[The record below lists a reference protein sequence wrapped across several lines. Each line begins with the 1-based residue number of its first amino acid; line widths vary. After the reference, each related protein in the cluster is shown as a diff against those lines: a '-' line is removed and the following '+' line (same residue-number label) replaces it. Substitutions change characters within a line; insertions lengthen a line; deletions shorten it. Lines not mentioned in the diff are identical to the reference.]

1 MNPRR
6 PASLLILG
14 LVLASAPPA
23 FALVLPGGK
32 AKGESRKV
40 DKASDCWVGLEV
52 ADADVK
58 SSNKKNKIIQKACNG
73 SCTFDTQVCVSEATK
88 KCTTVPALTG
98 ITVDNPALV
107 PPSDLSG
114 AHACGDS
121 AALTATSGQKL
132 TINVTASAASG
143 GPDTDKFIFVCK
155 KNPKNKKC
163 GMTQTGCLVGSGA
176 SCPASALPDAAC
188 PPNAAGGP
196 DEAIF
201 TTLGQCT
208 DLDNGWTGVS
218 HNFPVPAN
226 SQLKFCLSGCDAAGT
241 TPCTANG
248 PTGVGSL
255 NTDTFG
261 PPLPLIAGGVAVCV
275 INVFTAPAT
284 GTANLV
290 TGEMNGEVDLHSQVF
305 ITSATQVCPRCETGT
320 CDSGKN
326 MGHACH
332 VDGSVTVTNSLAS
345 NKTFKLS
352 KDCLPIGSPVATL
365 TIPLPITTGTDHTPG
380 AGGSKPCTENLAHGV
395 PVADDGC
402 SAAGCGTDNCTG
414 ISCVSMIE
422 DPSNPSH
429 MVCVDVKGGLSQGC
443 CNNDT
448 TVPCFQTRPGSPGI
462 NRTGR
467 PVPPVTVTG
476 ATGAF
481 PKISAGEVTVATF
494 CIAATGASNIDTVT
508 GLPGPG
514 AVIFNNDV
522 CLVKAP

>member
-14 LVLASAPPA
+14 LVLTSAPPA

-32 AKGESRKV
+32 APGEPRKV
-40 DKASDCWVGLEV
+40 DKLSDCWVGLEV
-52 ADADVK
+52 PDAEVK

-73 SCTFDTQVCVSEATK
+73 SCTFDTQVCVNEATK

-143 GPDTDKFIFVCK
+143 GPDIDKFIFVCK
-155 KNPKNKKC
+155 KSKKS
-163 GMTQTGCLVGSGA
+163 TV
-176 SCPASALPDAAC
+176 SCPPPPDMGCTATAVPDAAC

-201 TTLGQCT
+201 TTLDHGT
-208 DLDNGWTGVS
+208 DLDNGWTGTS

-226 SQLKFCLSGCDAAGT
+226 SKLRLCLSGCDAAGT

-248 PTGVGSL
+248 PTGAGSI

-261 PPLPLIAGGVAVCV
+261 PPLPLVAAGVPVCV
-275 INVFTAPAT
+275 VNVFTAPAT
-284 GTANLV
+284 GTANIA
-290 TGEMNGEVDLHSQVF
+290 TGEMSGEVDLHSQVF
-305 ITSATQVCPRCETGT
+305 ITDQTKVCPRCETGT
-320 CDSGKN
+320 CDSGPR
-326 MGHACH
+326 MGQACQ
-332 VDGSVTVTNSLAS
+332 VDGTVRVQNSLAS
-345 NKTFKLS
+345 NKLFKLS
-352 KDCLPIGSPVATL
+352 KGCPPPGSPLATL

-380 AGGSKPCTENLAHGV
+380 AGGSKPCRENEANGV

-402 SAAGCGTDNCTG
+402 SSSGCGTGNCTG
-414 ISCVSMIE
+414 NACVSMTP
-422 DPSNPSH
+422 DPSDPSH
-429 MVCVDVKGGLSQGC
+429 MICVDLKGGLSQGC

-448 TVPCFQTRPGSPGI
+448 SVPCFQTRPGSPGI

-467 PVPPVTVTG
+467 PVPPVTVAG
-476 ATGAF
+476 ATGDF
-481 PKISAGEVTVATF
+481 PKLSAGEVTVATF
-494 CIAATGASNIDTVT
+494 CIAATGSANIDVVT

-514 AVIFNNDV
+514 AVTFNNDL
-522 CLVKAP
+522 CLLKAP

>member
-14 LVLASAPPA
+14 LVLTSAPPA

-32 AKGESRKV
+32 APGEPRKV

-58 SSNKKNKIIQKACNG
+58 SSNKKNKVISKACKG
-73 SCTFDTQVCVSEATK
+73 QVCTFDTQVCVNEPTK

-98 ITVDNPALV
+98 VTVDNSLLV
-107 PPSDLSG
+107 APSDLSG
-114 AHACGDS
+114 AHACGAS
-121 AALTATSGQKL
+121 GSLTVNAGQKL
-132 TINVTASAASG
+132 TVNVTASAASG
-143 GPDTDKFIFVCK
+143 GPDTDRFTFVCK
-155 KNPKNKKC
+155 KMAGKKHC
-163 GMTQTGCLVGSGA
+163 GTTTTTTLACVAGA
-176 SCPASALPDAAC
+176 VPDASC

-196 DEAIF
+196 DEVIF
-201 TTLGQCT
+201 TTLDHGT

-226 SQLKFCLSGCDAAGT
+226 SQLRFCLSGCDAAGT

-248 PTGVGSL
+248 PTGAGSL

-275 INVFTAPAT
+275 INVFTAPASGT
-284 GTANLV
+284 GNPA
-290 TGEMNGEVDLHSQVF
+290 TGEMTGEVDLHSQVF
-305 ITSATQVCPRCETGT
+305 VTDATKVCPRCETGT
-320 CDSGKN
+320 CDSGKG

-352 KDCLPIGSPVATL
+352 KDCLPIGSPIATL

-380 AGGSKPCTENLAHGV
+380 AGGSKPCTENVANGV

-402 SAAGCGTDNCTG
+402 SSAGCGAGNCTG
-414 ISCVSMIE
+414 YACRSMAP
-422 DPSNPSH
+422 DPSNPSN

-448 TVPCFQTRPGSPGI
+448 TIPCFQTRTGGPGI
-462 NRTGR
+462 VRTGL
-467 PVPPVTVTG
+467 PVPPMTVMG
-476 ATGAF
+476 ATDF
-481 PKISAGEVTVATF
+481 PKLAHSEVTVATF
-494 CIAATGASNIDTVT
+494 CIAATGSSNIDTVT

-514 AVIFNNDV
+514 AVTFNNDV
-522 CLVKAP
+522 CWLKAP